1 MLKREFISWLNNF
14 YEENPVTFR
23 IFWFLVGWFI
33 GSTVKMTVLQHRL
46 AKR

>member
-1 MLKREFISWLNNF
+1 MLKRELISWLNSF
-14 YEENPVTFR
+14 YSEHPTTFR

-33 GSTVKMTVLQHRL
+33 GSTVKMAVLQHRL